1 MRFKKASIFKADG
14 CVSINSSKANP
25 SLQADLF
32 GDWREEVVYPTT
44 DGNALRVY
52 TTTEKTNYKI
62 GEEFDKNS
70 LSVKMLYEDNT
81 EKVVCG
87 YEISGFDNMK
97 VGPQT
102 VTVTY
107 KVYDNLCYNYK

>member
-1 MRFKKASIFKADG
+1 MA
-14 CVSINSSKANP
+14 
-25 SLQADLF
+25 
-32 GDWREEVVYPTT
+32 E
-44 DGNALRVY
+44 NALRIY

-81 EKVVCG
+81 EKEVCG
-87 YEISGFDNMK
+87 YKISGFDNMK
-97 VGPQT
+97 VGTQT

-107 KVYDNLCYNYK
+107 KDYDNLCYNYKKIKR

>member
-44 DGNALRVY
+44 
-52 TTTEKTNYKI
+52 EKTNYKI

-81 EKVVCG
+81 EKEVCG

-107 KVYDNLCYNYK
+107 KSMIIYVIIIKN